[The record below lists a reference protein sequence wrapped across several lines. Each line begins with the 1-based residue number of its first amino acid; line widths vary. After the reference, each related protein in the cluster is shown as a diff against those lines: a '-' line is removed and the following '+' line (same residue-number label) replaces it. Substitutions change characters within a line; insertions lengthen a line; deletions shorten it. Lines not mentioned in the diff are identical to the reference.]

1 MEFDQLFDKIIH
13 DHLNE
18 RQLDE
23 PKDIVDVLLSLPTM
37 EDFGDRL
44 DNNKIKAI
52 LLVMFTLPHVD
63 CNFNSF
69 KETCEY

>member
-1 MEFDQLFDKIIH
+1 M
-13 DHLNE
+13 NE

-44 DNNKIKAI
+44 ENNKIKAI